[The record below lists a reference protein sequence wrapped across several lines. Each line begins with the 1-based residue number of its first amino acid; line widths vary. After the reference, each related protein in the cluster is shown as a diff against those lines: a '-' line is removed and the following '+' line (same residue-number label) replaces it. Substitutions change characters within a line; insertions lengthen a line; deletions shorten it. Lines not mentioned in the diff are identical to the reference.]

1 MTITEITVGIMRT
14 NCYVVETERKNAV
27 VIDPGDEGGR
37 LTDRLTNMGVKVTYI
52 FLTHGHFDHT
62 GAVKDV
68 LKRFPEAKVVVMKE
82 DEDILLDPSLV
93 VNRVQGKFGERYHI
107 KPDLLVSDGKV
118 LKLDEL
124 AFVFIATPGHT
135 KGSCTILLGKN
146 LFTGDT
152 LFAGMCG
159 RTDLYGGSQ
168 SDMRRSL
175 ARLGNLEGDY
185 EVLPGHGPGS
195 TLAIERFQNVY
206 LKSAM
211 GKEVL

>member
-1 MTITEITVGIMRT
+1 MTVTEITVGIMRT
-14 NCYVVETERKNAV
+14 NCYVVESEQKNAV
-27 VIDPGDEGGR
+27 VIDPGDEGDR
-37 LTDRLTNMGVKVTYI
+37 LTDRLTNLGVKVRYI
-52 FLTHGHFDHT
+52 FLTHAHFDHT
-62 GAVKDV
+62 GAVKEV
-68 LKRFPEAKVVVMKE
+68 QKRFPEAKVVLMKA
-82 DEDILLDPSLV
+82 DEEILLDPSLV

-107 KPDLLVSDGKV
+107 KPDLFVSDGEI

-124 AFVFIATPGHT
+124 SFVFIATPGHT
-135 KGSCTILLGKN
+135 KGSCTILLCDQ

-168 SDMRRSL
+168 SDMKRSL

-185 EVLPGHGPGS
+185 EILPGHGPGS
-195 TLAIERFQNVY
+195 TLAIERFRNSY
-206 LKSAM
+206 LRSAM